1 MLLCKTIKVRQYTVG
16 YGVEISSCTGCWCPS
31 SRQKCWEKQGVVPC
45 CGAVVLWCCWCWS
58 GTEVVLLRRGGGGDA
73 FYSFYSTSSDGKH
86 ACSPRHLFKLLSLT
100 RGDQFPSILQTL
112 WYQHSTMV
120 NTIELETNL
129 REVWSFTI
137 REKESRCE
145 IGLQAQQRS

>member
-1 MLLCKTIKVRQYTVG
+1 MKLNTMLTYLCKTIKVRQYTVG

-45 CGAVVLWCCWCWS
+45 CGAVVRWCCWCWS
-58 GTEVVLLRRGGGGDA
+58 GTEVVMLRRRGGGGDA
-73 FYSFYSTSSDGKH
+73 FYSFYSTSSGGSH

-100 RGDQFPSILQTL
+100 RGDQFTSILQTL

-120 NTIELETNL
+120 ITEYNSNKWSAVALWILEN
-129 REVWSFTI
+129 WC
-137 REKESRCE
+137 KCNK
-145 IGLQAQQRS
+145 